1 MTRPARLSYTRPRSK
16 AKRCWKCGKM
26 TPLDKLYCQRNANDL
41 FLVTEPAVCV
51 ECLQV
56 IEAAQRVA
64 AAEDT
69 ETS

>member
-1 MTRPARLSYTRPRSK
+1 
-16 AKRCWKCGKM
+16 M
-26 TPLDKLYCQRNANDL
+26 TPLDKLYCQKSADDL

-64 AAEDT
+64 TAEET
-69 ETS
+69 ETP